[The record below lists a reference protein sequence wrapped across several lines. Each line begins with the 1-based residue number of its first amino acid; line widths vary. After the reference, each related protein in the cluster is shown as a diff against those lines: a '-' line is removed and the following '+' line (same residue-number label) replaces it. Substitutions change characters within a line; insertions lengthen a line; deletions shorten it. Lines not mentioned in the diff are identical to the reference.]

1 MQKPPLSFSV
11 SLSYSI
17 YSTVSLLVDLKNINL
32 SVSTKKIIA
41 KYIWIDGSG
50 NDLRSKARTL
60 SGLVTYP
67 TQLPKWN
74 YNGSSTGQAP
84 DEDSEV
90 NLYPQAIFKDPFRKG
105 DNILVMCDA
114 YTPRGEPILINKRF
128 NVAQIFSHPEVV
140 AEEPWYGIEQE
151 YTLLQNDDN

>member
-60 SGLVTYP
+60 SGPVTDA
-67 TQLPKWN
+67 TQLLKWN
-74 YNGSSTGQAP
+74 YNGSNTGKAP

-90 NLYPQAIFKDPFRKG
+90 ILYPQAIFKDPFRRG